1 MVAALSLFLGIV
13 SIRETLQACSGPA
26 PLTSTVDSLSQGL
39 HRGCFAESGA
49 SADWPAADQAGASP
63 DALGLLQRLSSRGSG
78 TLRGKRGAD
87 RTDDAKGE
95 QTKPTL
101 SASSQSGSAGV
112 QSAIMKLL
120 EQEGEQT
127 DMISTLLAENR
138 VIMQKMHDYE
148 QELNDTR
155 KELINT
161 KALAMSAGHESRE
174 AKDLADHA
182 DHAADNAAAAAHDA
196 ATAAET
202 AGQKNDFTFRL
213 PGVSWFMSDAP
224 AEKKDNASLA
234 APTAQ
239 LASFPVND
247 TVENSAQSHTAE
259 AQTLTQGSA
268 ETVAVAPQTAPHSA
282 EVDGAD
288 AKTGTQLDPVAKLVA
303 QAQMAAPSINPVAKL
318 DAQAQMAAPS
328 LAQPS
333 ADGRT
338 KSATVTAGTAAAAA
352 QQAALTAASVVQSST
367 QGKQEGV
374 FNTSLA
380 VGPATDVQSVAKVE
394 ATEHAPFAQP
404 DVALK
409 QSPPIQAP
417 TEPQMDI
424 STAVPSIPE
433 NQPSAPGRAQAAALA
448 AATAAS
454 AAQRAAAAAASA
466 VQSAREKQVQ
476 ERMVSEISAQPSTM
490 QGAQSNAAEIN
501 AVATQTGTVTPGSP
515 MGESNIQSH
524 TQTNMVEQ
532 TQSAMQASASGRAE
546 AAALAAETAAT
557 AAQKAAAAVAS
568 AVQSARGGQVQE
580 RVVSANPAI
589 PPTAADAQIM
599 QASSGRAEAAAL
611 AAETAA
617 TAAQQAAAVA
627 VSAVHSAREEQVQ
640 KRVVN
645 ADPAAFPTSQ
655 GAETILPKIAVKD
668 VQSAVKATVNQEAS
682 AAQHGM
688 GVQGSPRGSN
698 DAESQMQTGVV
709 VNTPSTMQTSE
720 SGRAEAAA
728 VAAENA
734 AAAAQ
739 DAAAVAAAS
748 VAQSVQQPHQAVAT
762 APAAVLAM
770 QGTETSPAAHSVAKM
785 PAAMQSA
792 GASQAAAQEQ
802 IAGLVHATQDV
813 QPTATDP
820 ALTVATPG
828 ATASHPAEA
837 VVVPPEKAAPSRQ
850 ASASELGER
859 AAEAAET
866 AAAAAAAA
874 QSAAVAAASAAQS
887 AAVAANAPH

>member
-303 QAQMAAPSINPVAKL
+303 QAQMAAPS
-318 DAQAQMAAPS
+318 

-333 ADGRT
+333 ADGRA

>member
-288 AKTGTQLDPVAKLVA
+288 AKTGTQLDPVAKLV
-303 QAQMAAPSINPVAKL
+303 
-318 DAQAQMAAPS
+318 AQAQMAAPS